1 MDTNPHAGAAGRIRA
16 FLSEYAPWQLWLILL
31 VGIALRVTPMLWLR
45 DFWYDEA
52 FTGILLKSSWGDM
65 NRMIVAD
72 VHPPLYYWLAKPF
85 AAPFHY
91 SPLGIRLFS
100 VVTGIAT
107 VWSLFFVGKRF
118 FSRETGLLAAFIFA
132 ISPFAV
138 EYADEA
144 RMYSLFGLLMLWAT
158 RFFSRALSEGRTR
171 DWVLWGIFGGLSFL
185 THYLSVFFFVMFYAA
200 FVGHRIIFDGRPGR
214 KALLGDRGFYAGVGT
229 IAVFFLGWLKVFI
242 AHVSKGNLGWID
254 VTYLS
259 ALPSTIQIFL
269 FGHRPGTGGVPTAN
283 PFRDFFDGS
292 SAGLVVLLLVAI
304 LLTVLWMRNARR
316 KEVFLLSVLSLGTP
330 VFLIL
335 LSHVDIRLYVSRYL
349 MPAAVLFI
357 LLSSFAL
364 TGLCRRKTAWLGSA
378 AIFAL
383 LALFL
388 KPIPYDSDWSR
399 IASMREEGVIRAKT
413 VVASDPFA
421 YTTARYY
428 FGETDVRYYNRGNP
442 TEDFSGWV
450 VVGNGN
456 RIDTLDGV
464 RGLGDAVVVSDTCDW
479 EGLPLTELFRLDRLS
494 VCAIPR

>member
-1 MDTNPHAGAAGRIRA
+1 MDTNPNGGADRVRA
-16 FLSEYAPWQLWLILL
+16 FLAEYAPWQLWLILL
-31 VGIALRVTPMLWLR
+31 VGILLRVTPMLWLR

-52 FTGILLKSSWGDM
+52 FTGILLKSSWSEM
-65 NRMIVAD
+65 NRMIIAD

-85 AAPFHY
+85 AAPFAY
-91 SPLGIRLFS
+91 SPFGIRLFS
-100 VVTGIAT
+100 IVTGVAT
-107 VWSLFFVGKRF
+107 IWSLFFVGRKL
-118 FSRETGLLAAFIFA
+118 FSKEAGLLAAFVFA
-132 ISPFAV
+132 VSPFAV

-158 RFFSRALSEGRTR
+158 WFFFRALADGRTR
-171 DWVLWGIFGGLSFL
+171 DWILWGIFGGLSFL

-200 FVGHRIIFDGRPGR
+200 FVGHRILFDGRPWR
-214 KALLGDRGFYAGVGT
+214 KAVLGERGFYAGVGT
-229 IAVFFLGWLKVFI
+229 IAIFFLGWLKVFI

-259 ALPSTIQIFL
+259 TLPSTIQIFL

-292 SAGLVVLLLVAI
+292 SAGLVILLLVAV
-304 LLTVLWMRNARR
+304 LLTALWTRSARR
-316 KEVFLLSVLSLGTP
+316 KEIFLLSTLSLGTP
-330 VFLIL
+330 IFLVL

-349 MPAAVLFI
+349 MPSAVLFI
-357 LLSSFAL
+357 LLASFAL
-364 TGLCRRKTAWLGSA
+364 TGFGRKRTSWLPAA

-383 LALFL
+383 LVLFL

-399 IASMREEGVIRAKT
+399 VASMRESGAIRAET
-413 VVASDPFA
+413 IVASDPFA

-428 FGETDVRYYNRGNP
+428 FGEDDVRYHHRSNP

-456 RIDTLDGV
+456 RIETLDGL
-464 RGLGDAVVVSDTCDW
+464 RELDGAVIVSDTCDW
-479 EGLPLTELFRLDRLS
+479 EGLPLSELFRFERLS